1 MPAMTSPIPPPLAV
15 AGVSLP
21 FLTDLDPD
29 ESREGSL
36 DPMGLAPLA
45 DRLADLIAPDVTA
58 RMSRVRFI
66 TAIAVGAT
74 VTAGMQDLIAADGVT
89 PAYIAFEW
97 HLVEALARQRDLQ
110 ASATL
115 GVPGIG
121 KARSMLALGPG
132 RHLDS
137 HSYLKGPR
145 VFGFTG
151 VYKRLARALGIVTPE
166 IVLLERGDTIARI
179 WEQESGLEGFTE
191 QRSGTAGGNLAR
203 SLVREVQRALFE
215 GSVRLKPRSPVW
227 GKLAAGLRP
236 DRAGV
241 RERTKMRAW
250 LQDSEQPVR
259 TELTERIATERRH
272 STGDRSD
279 ADLLR
284 AVAPHASPEL
294 AIRIGAIE
302 AYERAA
308 QLLYAG
314 FQGLLYVSTGY
325 GTAPVAVDR
334 AGEHPLF
341 ERIALAL
348 PSALRQASEQLE
360 PLGLSQILEETF
372 ATFDAIDSP
381 TSLVDALLEHHVWV
395 QRAKGRLPW
404 LAIDGLGFR
413 VRRFDYRRTD
423 EPAISDGYIHPYRA
437 RSLNSFLADLGSSG
451 DRHS

>member
-1 MPAMTSPIPPPLAV
+1 M
-15 AGVSLP
+15 SLP

-121 KARSMLALGPG
+121 KARSMLALGSG

-166 IVLLERGDTIARI
+166 IALLERGDTMRCG
-179 WEQESGLEGFTE
+179 SGSRNPASEGFTE
-191 QRSGTAGGNLAR
+191 QRLGTAGGNLAR

-215 GSVRLKPRSPVW
+215 GSVRLTPRSPVS
-227 GKLAAGLRP
+227 G
-236 DRAGV
+236 
-241 RERTKMRAW
+241 
-250 LQDSEQPVR
+250 
-259 TELTERIATERRH
+259 
-272 STGDRSD
+272 
-279 ADLLR
+279 
-284 AVAPHASPEL
+284 
-294 AIRIGAIE
+294 E
-302 AYERAA
+302 ARGRAA
-308 QLLYAG
+308 TRPG
-314 FQGLLYVSTGY
+314 RRS
-325 GTAPVAVDR
+325 R
-334 AGEHPLF
+334 AHQ
-341 ERIALAL
+341 AACLA
-348 PSALRQASEQLE
+348 
-360 PLGLSQILEETF
+360 T
-372 ATFDAIDSP
+372 
-381 TSLVDALLEHHVWV
+381 
-395 QRAKGRLPW
+395 
-404 LAIDGLGFR
+404 GLGATR
-413 VRRFDYRRTD
+413 
-423 EPAISDGYIHPYRA
+423 PHGNHRA
-437 RSLNSFLADLGSSG
+437 HRK
-451 DRHS
+451 